1 MAKNQ
6 NGFKAKETK
15 SDVTDLT
22 RRVIGINQPEEPEQ
36 YLFLKYEYTQ
46 RKKGGK
52 YGRRPYTLIPIDKI
66 IEKGKQR
73 TIALVEGEST
83 IYVDEMSEQGKKITN
98 RVSDARFVPMK
109 FYDGDMYVNKGD
121 LLKLEFLTKSNYN
134 ASNPNR
140 DKSKN
145 MLFKLYAPEREAIK
159 AMQDDELLTEA
170 KYYVHENMKTE
181 DGQNRLVQY
190 AEVIGIT
197 TSGRTLG
204 EIKYDLMA
212 RAQASPD
219 KFLKGLKDPNN
230 KTKSI
235 VLEAIKVGILVKI
248 ENRLQWAE
256 SNTDLVV
263 AQIGQDPVDVLVA
276 KGQGEFKETIAH
288 IESLVMQTEPVV

>member
-1 MAKNQ
+1 MAK
-6 NGFKAKETK
+6 GFQKAEKKAVTN
-15 SDVTDLT
+15 VTDLS

-46 RKKGGK
+46 RKKTAK

-121 LLKLEFLTKSNYN
+121 LLKLEWLTKSNYN

-140 DKSKN
+140 DKAKN

-170 KYYVHENMKTE
+170 KYFVHENMKTE
-181 DGQNRLVQY
+181 AGQNRLVQY

-197 TSGRTLG
+197 TSGRTLA
-204 EIKYDLMA
+204 EIKVDLMA
-212 RAQASPD
+212 RAQASPE
-219 KFLKGLKDPNN
+219 KFLKGLNDPNN

-235 VLEAIKVGILVKI
+235 ILEAIKAGVLNKI
-248 ENRLQWAE
+248 DNRIQWAE

-263 AQIGQDPVDVLVA
+263 ANINQDPVDVLVA